1 MNPRNVDVRKG
12 TKGVLSL
19 KVETSLLRLEKLP
32 TFVDIFGFGMSNYHQ
47 LADPLLLGFIQKTK
61 VICFLCSIAFL
72 ISVHLFTNNPIS
84 TGVVLLLLALKAIPC
99 V

>member
-32 TFVDIFGFGMSNYHQ
+32 TFVDIFGFGMSQ
-47 LADPLLLGFIQKTK
+47 L
-61 VICFLCSIAFL
+61 S
-72 ISVHLFTNNPIS
+72 S
-84 TGVVLLLLALKAIPC
+84 TVQIPC
-99 V
+99 CLGSFRRQKSYASCVQLRF